1 MIANYHTH
9 TYRCHHAEGCEKEY
23 IENAVRG
30 GLKMLGF
37 TDHTPYDIPFP
48 KPFRMTPEELP
59 GYVQTLR
66 ALAGRYRDQIEIL
79 TGVEVEYYPKH
90 FPAHREFLRENGV
103 RYMIL

>member
-1 MIANYHTH
+1 MIGNYHAH

-48 KPFRMTPEELP
+48 KPFRMTPEELRATSRRPAPWP
-59 GYVQTLR
+59 GAIGTKSR
-66 ALAGRYRDQIEIL
+66 S
-79 TGVEVEYYPKH
+79 
-90 FPAHREFLRENGV
+90 
-103 RYMIL
+103 